1 MMIRFFCWALLYDLC
16 KNLFGTKLRYIQAR
30 SNDSTVA
37 FLGSA
42 PMKSY
47 YEIDEEH
54 IYPSGFSW
62 GRRTESGRIQK

>member
-54 IYPSGFSW
+54 IYPSGLSW
-62 GRRTESGRIQK
+62 GRRTESGWIQK